1 MASRDSNKPRAGYTQ
16 LLSGTDGYHS
26 LTTARA
32 VNLDIHHKHCYQ
44 ICRFLR
50 GKTARYAIE
59 YLEQVIK
66 ADGWIEDPDNPDK
79 SFQNSFKTQ
88 LKSMEICLWRVLG
101 GKPSPGSPSSKK
113 IVKSMLNVISKV
125 RFFNQRTSLGRPR
138 VD

>member
-50 GKTARYAIE
+50 GKTAGYAIE

-66 ADGWIEDPDNPDK
+66 ADGWIEIEVTGPHSGQEVLDTEDALKKWLKEVVGLVPDK
-79 SFQNSFKTQ
+79 KENWYISNMEVHSLAE
-88 LKSMEICLWRVLG
+88 LKERSGIETTI
-101 GKPSPGSPSSKK
+101 
-113 IVKSMLNVISKV
+113 
-125 RFFNQRTSLGRPR
+125 F
-138 VD
+138 